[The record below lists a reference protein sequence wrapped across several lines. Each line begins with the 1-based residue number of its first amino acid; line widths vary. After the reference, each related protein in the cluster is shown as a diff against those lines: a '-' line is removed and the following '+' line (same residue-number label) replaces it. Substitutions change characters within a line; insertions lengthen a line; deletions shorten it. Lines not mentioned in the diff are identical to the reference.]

1 MNVKA
6 AEARA
11 ALKALLDERLGGQ
24 SAWLE
29 ASMAEANPDSVGRM
43 LLEAARAVG
52 RRPLIA
58 GFAERDD
65 AALIGTHGAMK
76 IGHWRTDEAARSLLL
91 ARVASAADHPY
102 RTLYKL
108 YDQGD
113 TEARVAALRAL
124 NLVDD
129 ASAEDGL
136 EMVFDAGRTY
146 LEELMA
152 AAWTHNPFAT
162 AHLNDTEY
170 RKAVLKALFCDVPVD
185 GFIGLEQRADAEL
198 AKSLCEYADERVA
211 AGRPVP
217 HAVWIVAAHHPRPG
231 LVARLV
237 GALEHPLPVERRVA
251 ATALANACDAR
262 ALPFVEER
270 LAREEDPAVLDALTR
285 AASNT
290 RAALD

>member
-6 AEARA
+6 ADARA
-11 ALKALLDERLGGQ
+11 ALKALLDERLGERAG
-24 SAWLE
+24 WLE
-29 ASMAEANPDSVGRM
+29 ASLAEATPESVGRM
-43 LLEAARAVG
+43 LLEAGRAVG

-58 GFAERDD
+58 GFAEREG
-65 AALIGTHGAMK
+65 ATLTGTHGMMK
-76 IGHWRTDEAARSLLL
+76 IGHWRTDEAVRSLLL
-91 ARVASAADHPY
+91 AHVADATEHPF
-102 RTLYKL
+102 RTLYAL

-129 ASAEDGL
+129 ASPEQGL

-185 GFIGLEQRADAEL
+185 GFIGLEERADAEL

-217 HAVWIVAAHHPRPG
+217 HAVWIVAARHPRPG

-251 ATALANACDAR
+251 ATALANARDVR

-270 LAREEDPAVLDALTR
+270 LAREEDPAVLDALSR
-285 AASNT
+285 AAENT